1 MNASRFNTPCPACFR
16 MPELRKDFESMK
28 EMIRDD
34 SVKNFDDLMGHL
46 AALEKELNKHSSD

>member
-1 MNASRFNTPCPACFR
+1 
-16 MPELRKDFESMK
+16 MK

-34 SVKNFDDLMGHL
+34 SVKNFNDLMGHL